1 MRNTAAVSV
10 FIIYTLLT
18 LLTSQFNCLPKPKV
32 PKVIEYDVDAGK
44 EDLFDVNDAA
54 GLDLFEG
61 DIVFEKEGRNS
72 IIGEQYL
79 WPKTVP
85 YYFEDDLDINAKGV
99 IMKAFEQYRLKTC
112 IDYTPWSGEQNYISV
127 FKGSGCFSSV
137 GNRHVGKQRLSIGAG
152 CDRIATIEHEFLHAL
167 GFWHEQSRSDR
178 DDYVTI
184 MWDRILEGREHNFNK
199 YDDTT
204 SSNLNVP
211 YDYGSM
217 MHYSKNSFR
226 NGTEP
231 TIVTKIPAFLD
242 VIGQRMEFSDSD
254 LLKLNRLYKCSRS
267 STFLDTCDFEQEN
280 ICGMIQ
286 GADDQADWERVAR
299 AAGGPDTDFS
309 NMGRCSGT
317 GYFMHFITSSGTPGH
332 TALLESRL
340 LYPNRGY
347 QCLQFFYYNSGDPTD
362 QLAIWVREY
371 DEANPNGTLRFIQ
384 QINGPPEDQWQL
396 HHVSLNVSRKFR
408 VVFAGTKG
416 SGSSIG
422 GLSLDDINLSET
434 TCPEHIWRI
443 KNFKDVIENTPMGTA
458 VYSPRF
464 KSSYGYSFQ
473 MGLYPNGTESSP
485 GELGAYAHLTSG
497 DDVVDAGLVWPCPWK
512 QMTMMLMDQH
522 PDIRKRMSN
531 QRSATTE
538 PEATIEGSGMFFWDD
553 PRKVG
558 VEVTEEGGTKYFRGP
573 GAGTSVYLT
582 QARALSRDFIKGG
595 DAFFLLTM
603 EDISHLVP
611 SQPLPPTTVPP
622 TNETTTPPTN
632 ITATTSTASPTT
644 GSTTSGSTTSGS
656 TTTPQPTIT
665 TLPPHDPCSTVTCEN
680 DGVCVKEGATQAVC
694 RCAVGDDWW
703 YYGVKCQFKSSSQE
717 NVVTAAVASVVVFA
731 VMLIVTVV
739 SVVCLKKKYMKK
751 MGDMG
756 TGITMQNLSAKL
768 PS

>member
-1 MRNTAAVSV
+1 MKIKGLILAHFSA
-10 FIIYTLLT
+10 LLNCISRGKKKIR
-18 LLTSQFNCLPKPKV
+18 LSQKCL
-32 PKVIEYDVDAGK
+32 DAC
-44 EDLFDVNDAA
+44 F
-54 GLDLFEG
+54 
-61 DIVFEKEGRNS
+61 
-72 IIGEQYL
+72 
-79 WPKTVP
+79 T
-85 YYFEDDLDINAKGV
+85 DINAKGV

-603 EDISHLVP
+603 E
-611 SQPLPPTTVPP
+611 
-622 TNETTTPPTN
+622 
-632 ITATTSTASPTT
+632 
-644 GSTTSGSTTSGS
+644 G
-656 TTTPQPTIT
+656 PTIT

-680 DGVCVKEGATQAVC
+680 DGVCYLNVRYIYIILC